1 MCTCCYCGR
10 DFGPSSLTIHW
21 KSCLKK
27 RKIAQRKLPKAS
39 RTRPPEPPS
48 LPVPTRKSTAA
59 EFRAYN
65 AMAMEI
71 YRGEMPKCPYCHR
84 TFSDIERLNVHLKSC
99 GPEKAAEL
107 AAQAA
112 AQAAEREAKAA
123 ERKTKAAV
131 RACGLLTGRR
141 GSRTLTPC
149 QQEAAAKRKADAAAR
164 KEAIEAGRRAK
175 REAKAA
181 KKREQEEAAAAATA
195 AAAEADAAAAGDDAN
210 QDGASGDGSAADADA
225 DAGAGGDLDEAA
237 MAKAAAEEAELARKK
252 REAGAERA
260 RQAREKA
267 RLKKEQA
274 AAVCSATPI
283 AAFTAC
289 GSGLTK
295 CSRCGAWETHA
306 QQAAQRAEEAA
317 RRKAADKARKAV
329 RHTNTTP
336 ARPCTT

>member
-1 MCTCCYCGR
+1 MYLICCHPAEQGETLVLSSDFKEQRPVCTCCYCGR

-84 TFSDIERLNVHLKSC
+84 TFSDIDRLNVHLKSC

-123 ERKTKAAV
+123 ERKRKAAV

-141 GSRTLTPC
+141 GC
-149 QQEAAAKRKADAAAR
+149 
-164 KEAIEAGRRAK
+164 
-175 REAKAA
+175 
-181 KKREQEEAAAAATA
+181 
-195 AAAEADAAAAGDDAN
+195 
-210 QDGASGDGSAADADA
+210 
-225 DAGAGGDLDEAA
+225 
-237 MAKAAAEEAELARKK
+237 
-252 REAGAERA
+252 
-260 RQAREKA
+260 
-267 RLKKEQA
+267 
-274 AAVCSATPI
+274 V
-283 AAFTAC
+283 
-289 GSGLTK
+289 GL
-295 CSRCGAWETHA
+295 
-306 QQAAQRAEEAA
+306 
-317 RRKAADKARKAV
+317 
-329 RHTNTTP
+329 P
-336 ARPCTT
+336 